1 MSRNESL
8 FNPVYEQIRSFRGK
22 RVLVIGDIILDHF
35 IRGTVERISPEAP
48 VPVVAMRS
56 EEYHLGGAGNV
67 AANIRALGG
76 VPVLLGVIGNDP
88 SGERVIQEME
98 RLKLSSGGVLI
109 DLGKPTVTKTRIIA
123 GHQQVCRV
131 DREVTQPMSVELF
144 KKVVL
149 FVQNHLEEVEAVLVS
164 DYGKGLINE
173 KLLAAVLPTAQRA
186 GRLVAVDPKSRDFS
200 MYTPV
205 TLLTPNKKE
214 AAAAA
219 GIEVRDDRTLRQAA
233 EAVLKKTKA
242 ENLVITLGE
251 EGLALFRASGFQRRF
266 PTVAREVFDVT
277 GAGDTVIAVMTLAMA
292 AGVNVEDAAVLA
304 NHAAGIVVG
313 KLGTAV
319 VQPEELAL
327 NLTR

>member
-35 IRGTVERISPEAP
+35 IRGAVDRISPEAP

-88 SGERVIQEME
+88 SGERVVQEME

-109 DLGKPTVTKTRIIA
+109 DLGKPTITKTRIIA

-200 MYTPV
+200 MYTPA

-233 EAVLKKTKA
+233 EAVLKTTHA

-251 EGLALFRASGFQRRF
+251 EGLALFRASGFHRRF